1 MKHLFLLSLI
11 LIMPLTIK
19 TEQKNEPE
27 TTMHDQEAVNQEI
40 EAQRGEIYET
50 PISLEDGANIPD
62 DYDNDPSS
70 DVAENDTEDRQPM
83 KTLVFAPAPPSE
95 YVQKKQ
101 LLSQQFRRDLPA
113 QEEAKKRYKERKTHT
128 SHKQWL
134 AKRRGP
140 RKENLTISQMNFQQL
155 LQRKNELLLE
165 GDYETSLKYIEK
177 MFRLTEHADQLVYI
191 MLEWAELLMK
201 TGQYAK
207 AEKLFDEFIKLYP
220 GNEYA
225 EQAFVKA
232 IECSWMQTARHDRDQ
247 TKTESTLDLI
257 NQFETRNAVYA
268 QESTERVQN
277 VKEMCQQK
285 LADSNLYVAYHYIGR
300 GVYRSAH
307 KRLDTARND
316 DLVKRP
322 NIEPRLLQLEIEL
335 AQAEQNTNVEAQK
348 LNELVE
354 KFPEHEITLALKPDP
369 TKSEQTT

>member
-1 MKHLFLLSLI
+1 MA
-11 LIMPLTIK
+11 K
-19 TEQKNEPE
+19 TEQTSEPQK
-27 TTMHDQEAVNQEI
+27 TMVNQEVDI
-40 EAQRGEIYET
+40 AKGEILQASD
-50 PISLEDGANIPD
+50 SLASDTNPPSDD
-62 DYDNDPSS
+62 DYDTAS
-70 DVAENDTEDRQPM
+70 DIAQDDMEDRQPV
-83 KTLVFAPAPPSE
+83 KTLVFAPAPPSD
-95 YVQKKQ
+95 YVKQQQ
-101 LLSQQFRRDLPA
+101 LLSQQFRRDLPTKD
-113 QEEAKKRYKERKTHT
+113 EAKKRYKERRARA
-128 SHKQWL
+128 SHKKWL
-134 AKRRGP
+134 EARRGP
-140 RKENLTISQMNFQQL
+140 RKENLTISQMNFHQL

-165 GDYETSLKYIEK
+165 GDYETSLKYLEK

-247 TKTESTLDLI
+247 TKTESTLKLI
-257 NQFETRNAVYA
+257 EQFETRNAVYA
-268 QESTERVQN
+268 QESIERAQN

-307 KRLDTARND
+307 KRLDTARNE

-335 AQAEQNTNVEAQK
+335 AQAEQNTNIEAQK
-348 LNELVE
+348 LSELVE
-354 KFPEHEITLALKPDP
+354 KFPEHEIALALKPKTAP
-369 TKSEQTT
+369 ETT